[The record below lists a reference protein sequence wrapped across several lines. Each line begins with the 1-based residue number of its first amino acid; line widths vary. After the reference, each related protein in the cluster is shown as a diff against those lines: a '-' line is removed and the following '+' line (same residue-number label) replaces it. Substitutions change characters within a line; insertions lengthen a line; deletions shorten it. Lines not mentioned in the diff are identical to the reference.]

1 MRILFWGTP
10 AFSLPAL
17 RAILGEG
24 HEVVGVVTQPDRP
37 AGRGH
42 ALTSSP
48 VKKLALDEALLVLQ
62 PERARGPEFVAE
74 IRALEPDL
82 SVVVAFGQILR
93 REVIDAP
100 RLGTINVHASLLPE
114 LRGAAPIQWSI
125 IRGHEQ
131 TGVTIMRIV
140 EALDAGPMIYQVP
153 EPIGPEE
160 TARDL
165 AVRVAE
171 LGAEALVEALALL
184 EADAVHEEPQ
194 DDARA
199 TFAPRLTRDDA
210 HIDFARSAAEVDRW
224 IRGMDDVPGAWAQLG
239 FMLTSDKIDFFGA
252 DRELTA
258 SFRPYLSRPTFERA
272 QIFSWRAYM
281 LVSLVARLPMSKQL
295 PALKRM
301 RRNANK
307 LMMVMLQA
315 HILHR
320 LYVAEPPWALVQRQA
335 DNRRANA
342 APTRELVS

>member
-17 RAILGEG
+17 RAVLGEG

-42 ALTSSP
+42 ALTPPP
-48 VKKLALDEALLVLQ
+48 VKKLAQEEALLVLQ
-62 PERARGPEFVAE
+62 PERARGPDFVARIKE
-74 IRALEPDL
+74 LEPDL

-93 REVIDAP
+93 REVIDVP

-140 EALDAGPMIYQVP
+140 EALDAGPMIYRVT

-184 EADAVHEEPQ
+184 EAEAAHEEPQ

-199 TFAPRLTRDDA
+199 TFAPRFTRDDA
-210 HIDFARSAAEVDRW
+210 HIDFGLSAVEVDRW
-224 IRGMDDVPGAWAQLG
+224 IRGLDDVPGAWAQLG
-239 FMLTSDKIDFFGA
+239 EEDVKL
-252 DRELTA
+252 
-258 SFRPYLSRPTFERA
+258 FRPRPHPDRA
-272 QIFSWRAYM
+272 HDAAPGMVLAAEAEDATTGI
-281 LVSLVARLPMSKQL
+281 LVACGTGAVCIREVKPAGKRRMTAADWVRGRGIAVGDRLL
-295 PALKRM
+295 
-301 RRNANK
+301 
-307 LMMVMLQA
+307 
-315 HILHR
+315 
-320 LYVAEPPWALVQRQA
+320 
-335 DNRRANA
+335 
-342 APTRELVS
+342 

>member
-42 ALTSSP
+42 ALTPPP
-48 VKKLALDEALLVLQ
+48 VKRLAHEEMIPVLQ
-62 PERARGPEFVAE
+62 PEKARGPQFLAE
-74 IRALEPDL
+74 LKALDPEL

-93 REVIDAP
+93 REVIDLP
-100 RLGTINVHASLLPE
+100 PLGTVNVHASLLPE

-140 EALDAGPMIYQVP
+140 EELDAGPMLYQVS

-165 AVRVAE
+165 AVRLAE
-171 LGAEALVEALALL
+171 LGAEALIEALALL
-184 EADAVHEEPQ
+184 EGGAAPDRPQ

-199 TFAPRLTRDDA
+199 TYAPRLTRDDA
-210 HIDFARSAAEVDRW
+210 HVDFNCSAVEVDRR
-224 IRGMDDVPGAWAQLG
+224 IRGLDDVPGAWASLG
-239 FMLTSDKIDFFGA
+239 EQDVKL
-252 DRELTA
+252 
-258 SFRPYLSRPTFERA
+258 FRPRPHPDRPHSAEPGTVLDA
-272 QIFSWRAYM
+272 LADDATTGI
-281 LVSLVARLPMSKQL
+281 LVACGQGALCIREVKPAGKRRMTAADWVRGRGIAVGDRLL
-295 PALKRM
+295 
-301 RRNANK
+301 
-307 LMMVMLQA
+307 
-315 HILHR
+315 
-320 LYVAEPPWALVQRQA
+320 
-335 DNRRANA
+335 
-342 APTRELVS
+342 

>member
-42 ALTSSP
+42 ALTPSP
-48 VKKLALDEALLVLQ
+48 VKRVAREEMIPVLQ
-62 PERARGPEFVAE
+62 PERARGPQFLAE
-74 IRALEPDL
+74 LKALEPDL

-93 REVIDAP
+93 REVIDLP
-100 RLGTINVHASLLPE
+100 SLGTVNVHASLLPE

-140 EALDAGPMIYQVP
+140 EALDAGPMIYQVT

-165 AVRVAE
+165 AVRLAE

-184 EADAVHEEPQ
+184 EAGATHEQVQ
-194 DDARA
+194 DDALA
-199 TFAPRLTRDDA
+199 SYAPRLTRDDA
-210 HIDFARSAAEVDRW
+210 HVDFARPAVEVDRL
-224 IRGMDDVPGAWAQLG
+224 IRGLDDMPGGWAHLG
-239 FMLTSDKIDFFGA
+239 DQDVKL
-252 DRELTA
+252 
-258 SFRPYLSRPTFERA
+258 FRPRPHPAQAHGAEPGTVLSALAEDATTG
-272 QIFSWRAYM
+272 M
-281 LVSLVARLPMSKQL
+281 LVACGEGAVCIREVKPAGKRRMTTAEWVRGRGIAVGDRLL
-295 PALKRM
+295 
-301 RRNANK
+301 
-307 LMMVMLQA
+307 
-315 HILHR
+315 
-320 LYVAEPPWALVQRQA
+320 
-335 DNRRANA
+335 
-342 APTRELVS
+342 